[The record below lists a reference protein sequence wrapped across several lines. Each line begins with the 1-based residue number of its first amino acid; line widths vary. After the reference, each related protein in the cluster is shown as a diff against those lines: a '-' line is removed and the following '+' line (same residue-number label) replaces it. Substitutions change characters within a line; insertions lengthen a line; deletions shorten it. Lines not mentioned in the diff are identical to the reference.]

1 MTDKKTGVSL
11 SKLDRSTWQ
20 TVRLGDVCEIIS
32 GGTPATHVPEYWDG
46 DIPWLSVVDFNTG
59 NKYVTKTEKSISEA
73 GLQNSSTHL
82 LNTNEIII
90 SARGTVGVL
99 SILSKPM
106 AFNQSCF
113 GLCADSCVCDSDFLY
128 YAMNA
133 SIAQMRQNSTMGV
146 FSALTYQGLKSLSF
160 LLPSHA
166 MQKQISHSLSA
177 IDAQISALRRLIAKQ
192 EAIKKATLKLLLELT
207 VETRLVSIGEAFE
220 ISGGLSA
227 SRADLGNTGLCYLH
241 YGDIHAANK
250 TTVDTETDYSRIP
263 KIDIPL
269 SKVSSASLLEDGDVV
284 FVDASEDD
292 EGTSRYI
299 VVRNAKKIPFVAGL
313 HTIVAKQKA
322 GLFDKGFLTHVFSS
336 RFVKSQFV
344 HYAVGT
350 KVSGVNK
357 KSIQNILVPCPPI
370 ERQEQIGKQLAAITA
385 ISFPLQAELVKAQD
399 IKQGMMR
406 YFFGD

>member
-1 MTDKKTGVSL
+1 VYPERIKNDKKTGVSL

-192 EAIKKATLKLLLELT
+192 EAIKKATLKLLLTPKPGWQT
-207 VETRLVSIGEAFE
+207 V
-220 ISGGLSA
+220 
-227 SRADLGNTGLCYLH
+227 
-241 YGDIHAANK
+241 K
-250 TTVDTETDYSRIP
+250 
-263 KIDIPL
+263 L
-269 SKVSSASLLEDGDVV
+269 SKVTTEIKERIACARVALTDYVSTETLLQNCGGVSIASSAPSSGSCIKYEEGDILI
-284 FVDASEDD
+284 SNI
-292 EGTSRYI
+292 RPYL
-299 VVRNAKKIPFVAGL
+299 KKIWQASHDGGCSNDV
-313 HTIVAKQKA
+313 IVYRANA
-322 GLFDKGFLTHVFSS
+322 EIATDFLYQTLSADSF
-336 RFVKSQFV
+336 FEYDMA
-344 HYAVGT
+344 YATGT
-350 KVSGVNK
+350 KMPRGDRLMMALYEFALPSLEEQRRITQALHAYD
-357 KSIQNILVPCPPI
+357 SIIANQK
-370 ERQEQIGKQLAAITA
+370 KQLAKMQQ
-385 ISFPLQAELVKAQD
+385 LKA
-399 IKQGMMR
+399 GAMR
-406 YFFGD
+406 YFFG